1 MSRLEDN
8 MRSTAITT
16 TFVLIAAGALRAQ
29 HEAGHTNMKGS
40 AAASALVQTKIQQAM
55 RAAPADIS
63 GKATIMDWPEKNGM
77 PMKQL
82 RAGTNGWTC
91 MPSSPAPP
99 DGAGREDPMC
109 ADQRFSALL
118 EAWTTKSEPRL
129 NAVGIAYMLQGD
141 KGASN
146 TDPFAMARTTTNAWV
161 VSPSHVMVAVPD
173 SQQLDAFPTDPHSGG
188 PWVMWKGT
196 KYAHLMVPTAA
207 MPKPTAGVKPTPSK

>member
-1 MSRLEDN
+1 
-8 MRSTAITT
+8 MRSTAMTAT
-16 TFVLIAAGALRAQ
+16 LVLIAAGALSAQ

-40 AAASALVQTKIQQAM
+40 ATASAKVQTKIQQAM
-55 RAAPADIS
+55 RAAPEDIS
-63 GKATIMDWPEKNGM
+63 VNATIMDWPEKDGM

-118 EAWTTKSEPRL
+118 DAWTTKSEPRL
-129 NAVGIAYMLQGD
+129 NAVAIAYMLRGD

-146 TDPFAMARTTTNAWV
+146 TDPFAMARTPTNAWV
-161 VSPSHVMVAVPD
+161 VSPHM
-173 SQQLDAFPTDPHSGG
+173 
-188 PWVMWKGT
+188 
-196 KYAHLMVPTAA
+196 
-207 MPKPTAGVKPTPSK
+207 